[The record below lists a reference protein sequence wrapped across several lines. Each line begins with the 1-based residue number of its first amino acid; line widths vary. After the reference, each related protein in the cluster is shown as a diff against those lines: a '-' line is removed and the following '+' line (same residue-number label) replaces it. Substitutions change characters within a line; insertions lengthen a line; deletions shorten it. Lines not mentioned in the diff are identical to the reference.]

1 MSSKVIDQCYV
12 TIKGRRI
19 KNTKKQKTALSQI
32 RTRADR
38 FESKD

>member
-19 KNTKKQKTALSQI
+19 KNPKKQ
-32 RTRADR
+32 RTRRNEKEHCRR
-38 FESKD
+38 FELA